1 MRKFIDEQSK
11 NEAIEQARR
20 AVAKI
25 KRFPISELTD
35 DVIHYGNTVFCRDG
49 EKWYS
54 TPNYY
59 NGFTDRAGKT
69 KWSAYPF
76 GFGTSRRLSD
86 KAEIFLISEDQPN
99 PHYYAAMIDFLEEME
114 AS

>member
-11 NEAIEQARR
+11 KEAIEQARR
-20 AVAKI
+20 AVSKI
-25 KRFPISELTD
+25 ERFPISELTN

-49 EKWYS
+49 GKWFL

-59 NGFTDRAGKT
+59 DGFTDRDGKT

-76 GFGTSRRLSD
+76 GFGTSRRLSTN
-86 KAEIFLISEDQPN
+86 AEIFLISEDDPN
-99 PHYYAAMIDFLEEME
+99 PHYYAEMINFLEEMGAE
-114 AS
+114 